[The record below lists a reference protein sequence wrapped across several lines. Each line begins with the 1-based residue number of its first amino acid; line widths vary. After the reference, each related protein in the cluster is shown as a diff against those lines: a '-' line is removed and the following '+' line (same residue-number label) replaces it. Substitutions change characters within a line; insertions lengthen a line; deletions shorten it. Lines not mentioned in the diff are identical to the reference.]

1 MHKFSFSFSI
11 FQIKTH
17 ELTSLK
23 DKDLRQNEDGC
34 YVRLL
39 DREVRRRPESDE
51 DMNWKTSEQGR
62 TCISF
67 HLFFFSCRVAVA
79 KNDAATALINNLLI
93 LGLIVSGAGCTQ
105 VSIAQCQA
113 FYSTALFNAL

>member
-1 MHKFSFSFSI
+1 MHKFSFSI

-39 DREVRRRPESDE
+39 IREVRRRPERDE
-51 DMNWKTSEQGR
+51 DMNWKTR
-62 TCISF
+62 TDLHFISF
-67 HLFFFSCRVAVA
+67 IFLFLPGRCSKKRWS
-79 KNDAATALINNLLI
+79 N
-93 LGLIVSGAGCTQ
+93 
-105 VSIAQCQA
+105 
-113 FYSTALFNAL
+113 STH